1 MEVERGVEKAGDR
14 MLIRVPLDKVGQAGD
29 LIQLMEKIYYLS
41 DRITI
46 VRRDEAALTIEYGGS
61 DEEEVVRRLD
71 ALCASLAGRRK
82 LPYRK
87 VKDNRRD
94 GKAAGRAQAQTGASS
109 SREPDSERGE
119 GSGGTERTEPS
130 ESAKEAHVLLEQA
143 LVRLLRSR
151 AHAYGAALRRYPA
164 MMPESVLQKSG
175 YIRNFPQNVYAVGE
189 FRHQFDTM
197 QEIRTRLEDNAP
209 LHELLQPSGM
219 YLQPCVCYH
228 VYEERSGTRSG
239 SPAGNGS
246 GNGSGAAEA
255 VSSGPQLALYSAY
268 GPCFRHEH
276 ASRIDESRLREFGMF
291 EIVYIG
297 GAQEVRDMRLKLL
310 EDTWRL
316 FGQLGLEG
324 YVETASDP
332 FFLPEDTD
340 RRLFQLAA
348 ESKFELRF
356 APGGESAS
364 DYAVTS
370 FNVCGDVLCK
380 AFGITG
386 EAAECGDSGE
396 AGEAGETGETGKG
409 VPLHSGCTA
418 FGVDRWVQA
427 LAETHGYEAGSW
439 PQLIREHL

>member
-1 MEVERGVEKAGDR
+1 MEKAGDR

-41 DRITI
+41 DRITN
-46 VRRDEAALTIEYGGS
+46 VSRDESALTIEYGGS

-71 ALCASLAGRRK
+71 ALCASMAGRRK

-87 VKDNRRD
+87 VKDNRGD

-109 SREPDSERGE
+109 SRERDSGRSESSE
-119 GSGGTERTEPS
+119 GS

-143 LVRLLRSR
+143 LVKLLRSR
-151 AHAYGAALRRYPA
+151 AQAYGAALRRYPA

-197 QEIRTRLEDNAP
+197 QEIRARLEDNAP

-239 SPAGNGS
+239 SPAGNG
-246 GNGSGAAEA
+246 NGPGAAGA
-255 VSSGPQLALYSAY
+255 VSSGPKLALYSAY

-276 ASRIDESRLREFGMF
+276 ASRIDDSRLREFGMF

-386 EAAECGDSGE
+386 EPAEYGDT
-396 AGEAGETGETGKG
+396 GEAGETGKG
-409 VPLHSGCTA
+409 VSLHSGCTA

>member
-1 MEVERGVEKAGDR
+1 

-41 DRITI
+41 DRITN
-46 VRRDEAALTIEYGGS
+46 VSRDEAALTIEYDGA
-61 DEEEVVRRLD
+61 DEEEVAGRLE
-71 ALCASLAGRRK
+71 ALCASLSGRRK

-87 VKDNRRD
+87 LKDNRR
-94 GKAAGRAQAQTGASS
+94 GGQAAGRAKAGTGASS
-109 SREPDSERGE
+109 SRERD
-119 GSGGTERTEPS
+119 S

-143 LVRLLRSR
+143 LVKLLRSR

-197 QEIRTRLEDNAP
+197 QEIRSRLEDNAP
-209 LHELLQPSGM
+209 LHKLLQPSGM
-219 YLQPCVCYH
+219 YLQPCICYH
-228 VYEERSGTRSG
+228 VYEEQSGKRSG
-239 SPAGNGS
+239 SPAGSGS
-246 GNGSGAAEA
+246 GGGAA
-255 VSSGPQLALYSAY
+255 VSSGPNLALYSAY

-276 ASRIDESRLREFGMF
+276 ASRIDDSRLREFGMF

-310 EDTWRL
+310 EDTWLL

-356 APGGESAS
+356 APGGESVS

-386 EAAECGDSGE
+386 EPAEYGE
-396 AGEAGETGETGKG
+396 AGEAGKDGA
-409 VPLHSGCTA
+409 PLHSGCTA

>member
-1 MEVERGVEKAGDR
+1 MEKAGDR
-14 MLIRVPLDKVGQAGD
+14 MLIRIPLEKAEQAGD

-41 DRITI
+41 DRVTN
-46 VRRDEAALTIEYGGS
+46 VSRDERVLTIEYDGT
-61 DEEEVVRRLD
+61 DEEEMAGRLD
-71 ALCASLAGRRK
+71 DLCASLAGRRK

-87 VKDNRRD
+87 LRDNRRE
-94 GKAAGRAQAQTGASS
+94 GRADGHAKAEAGASS
-109 SREPDSERGE
+109 SRERNSEN
-119 GSGGTERTEPS
+119 
-130 ESAKEAHVLLEQA
+130 AKEAHVLLEQA
-143 LVRLLRSR
+143 VVKLLQSR
-151 AHAYGAALRRYPA
+151 ARAHGAALRSYPA

-189 FRHQFDTM
+189 FRHQFDAM
-197 QEIRTRLEDNAP
+197 QEVRSRLRDNVP
-209 LHELLQPSGM
+209 LHHLLQPSGM

-228 VYEERSGTRSG
+228 VYEERSGKRSG
-239 SPAGNGS
+239 PPAGNGS
-246 GNGSGAAEA
+246 SRLAAEAEAEGA
-255 VSSGPQLALYSAY
+255 VSSGPKLALYSAY
-268 GPCFRHEH
+268 GRCFRHEH
-276 ASRIDESRLREFGMF
+276 TSRIDGSRLREFGMF

-297 GAQEVRDMRLKLL
+297 GAQEVRDMRLKLMD
-310 EDTWRL
+310 DTWRL

-386 EAAECGDSGE
+386 EPAEYGNSGE
-396 AGEAGETGETGKG
+396 AGEDGENGENGQTGKG
-409 VPLHSGCTA
+409 APLHSGCTA
-418 FGVDRWVQA
+418 YGVDRWARA
-427 LAETHGYEAGSW
+427 LAETHGCEAGSW

>member
-1 MEVERGVEKAGDR
+1 MEKAGDR
-14 MLIRVPLDKVGQAGD
+14 MLIRIPLEKVEQAGD

-41 DRITI
+41 DRITN
-46 VRRDEAALTIEYGGS
+46 VSRDEQALTIEYDGA
-61 DEEEVVRRLD
+61 DEEELAGRLD
-71 ALCASLAGRRK
+71 DLCASLSGRRK

-87 VKDNRRD
+87 LRDNRRET
-94 GKAAGRAQAQTGASS
+94 GAGGRAQAGTGASS
-109 SREPDSERGE
+109 SRERDSEN
-119 GSGGTERTEPS
+119 
-130 ESAKEAHVLLEQA
+130 AKEARVLLEQA
-143 LVRLLRSR
+143 LVKLLRSR
-151 AHAYGAALRRYPA
+151 ARAHGAALRSYPA

-189 FRHQFDTM
+189 FRHQFDAM
-197 QEIRTRLEDNAP
+197 QEIRSRLRDNAP
-209 LHELLQPSGM
+209 LHNLLQPSGM

-228 VYEERSGTRSG
+228 VYEERSGKRSG
-239 SPAGNGS
+239 TPAGSGS
-246 GNGSGAAEA
+246 SRLAAGAEGA
-255 VSSGPQLALYSAY
+255 VSSGPELTLYSAY
-268 GPCFRHEH
+268 GLCFRHEH
-276 ASRIDESRLREFGMF
+276 ASRIDDSRLREFGMF

-297 GAQEVRDMRLKLL
+297 GAQEVRDMRQKLL
-310 EDTWRL
+310 DDTWRL
-316 FGQLGLEG
+316 FGELGLEG

-386 EAAECGDSGE
+386 EAAEYGDSGE
-396 AGEAGETGETGKG
+396 AGEDGETGQTGKG
-409 VPLHSGCTA
+409 APLHSGCTA
-418 FGVDRWVQA
+418 YGVDRWARA
-427 LAETHGYEAGSW
+427 LAETYGYEAGSW
-439 PQLIREHL
+439 PQLIREQL

>member
-1 MEVERGVEKAGDR
+1 MEKAGDG
-14 MLIRVPLDKVGQAGD
+14 MLIRIPLEKAEPAGD

-41 DRITI
+41 DRITN
-46 VRRDEAALTIEYGGS
+46 VSRDERGLTVEYDGMDG
-61 DEEEVVRRLD
+61 EEMAGRLD
-71 ALCASLAGRRK
+71 DLCASLSGRRK

-87 VKDNRRD
+87 LRDNRRE
-94 GKAAGRAQAQTGASS
+94 GGAAGRAKAGAGASS
-109 SREPDSERGE
+109 FRERDSEK
-119 GSGGTERTEPS
+119 
-130 ESAKEAHVLLEQA
+130 AKEALVLLEQA
-143 LVRLLRSR
+143 LVKLLRSR
-151 AHAYGAALRRYPA
+151 ARAHGAALRSYPA
-164 MMPESVLQKSG
+164 MMPESVLRKSG

-197 QEIRTRLEDNAP
+197 QEVRSRLRADVP
-209 LHELLQPSGM
+209 LHNLLQPSGM

-228 VYEERSGTRSG
+228 VYEERSGKRSG
-239 SPAGNGS
+239 PSAGS
-246 GNGSGAAEA
+246 GSGRLAAGTDTKAETETEGA
-255 VSSGPQLALYSAY
+255 VSSGPKLTLYSAY
-268 GPCFRHEH
+268 GLCFRHEH
-276 ASRIDESRLREFGMF
+276 ASRIDDSRLREFGMF

-297 GAQEVRDMRLKLL
+297 GAQEVRDMRMKLL
-310 EDTWRL
+310 DDTWRL

-386 EAAECGDSGE
+386 EAEEYRDSGE
-396 AGEAGETGETGKG
+396 AGEDGETGQTGKG
-409 VPLHSGCTA
+409 APLHSGCTA
-418 FGVDRWVQA
+418 YGVDRWARA

>member
-1 MEVERGVEKAGDR
+1 MEKAGDR
-14 MLIRVPLDKVGQAGD
+14 MFIRVPLDKVAKAGD

-41 DRITI
+41 DRITN
-46 VRRDEAALTIEYGGS
+46 VSRDEAALTIEYGGS

-71 ALCASLAGRRK
+71 ALCASMAGRRK

-94 GKAAGRAQAQTGASS
+94 GKAGGRAQAQTGALS
-109 SREPDSERGE
+109 SRERDSERSE
-119 GSGGTERTEPS
+119 GSGVSERSEHS

-143 LVRLLRSR
+143 LVKLLRGR

-228 VYEERSGTRSG
+228 VYEERSATRSG

-246 GNGSGAAEA
+246 GPGSAGA
-255 VSSGPQLALYSAY
+255 VSSGPKLALYSAY

-276 ASRIDESRLREFGMF
+276 ASRIDDSRLREFGMF

-297 GAQEVRDMRLKLL
+297 GAQEVRDMRQKLL

-386 EAAECGDSGE
+386 EPAEYGDSGE
-396 AGEAGETGETGKG
+396 AGEAGKG